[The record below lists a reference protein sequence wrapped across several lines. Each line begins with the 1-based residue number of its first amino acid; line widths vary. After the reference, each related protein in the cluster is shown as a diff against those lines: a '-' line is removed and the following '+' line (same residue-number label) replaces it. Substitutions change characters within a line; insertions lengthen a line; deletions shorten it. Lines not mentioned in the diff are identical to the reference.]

1 MTNWFVQ
8 QDGTREDLGPL
19 RPSELL
25 EKVRRGEVTRSSR
38 VRKDDSAWFSADQVG
53 GLFEAAMRPTIEYF
67 CPHCKVEISEPPTV
81 CNRCG
86 SDVQK
91 AVARITENA
100 ITSSSNPSVTGQ
112 AGQSVMNWLNKKR
125 LGKDDSKRPK

>member
-25 EKVRRGEVTRSSR
+25 EKVRRGEVTRTSR
-38 VRKDDSAWFSADQVG
+38 LRKDDSAWFSAAQVG

-67 CPHCKVEISEPPTV
+67 CPHCQVEVSEPPSV

-86 SDVQK
+86 NDVHQ
-91 AVARITENA
+91 AVTRITENGIVNSA
-100 ITSSSNPSVTGQ
+100 DQSVAGQ

-125 LGKDDSKRPK
+125 LGKDDSRRSK